1 MSYQDGWAALNLE
14 MPDRVPR
21 TEYSVDGYHF
31 ALMRRVT
38 GIPVTAE
45 SPAQERLRAAQ
56 AFRKA
61 WAFDFA
67 WSTLIAN
74 QIYKGFCTNM
84 GHASYAAAGSDYD
97 DALYCPFED
106 PEDVLAFD
114 HWEAYGPIDLADMTR
129 QFEEHYRA
137 NAAAYPDEVNMTG
150 IYTTLMSG
158 LIAVFGWDML
168 LMACGMDGQAFGE
181 MANRYAS
188 WMQQF
193 MQALAEADVP
203 CVMIHDDIVWT
214 SGPFI
219 HPDWYRKYLFPN
231 YKKYFAPILESGK
244 KLIYTS
250 DGNYTQFIDDIAA
263 TGVNGFVLEPCTD
276 MRYIAEKYGKT
287 HAFIGNADTRILLS
301 GTPEEIRAEVKRC
314 MDIGKSCP
322 GFFLAVGNHIPAN
335 TPVENCLIYEEA
347 YREMCRRR

>member
-114 HWEAYGPIDLADMTR
+114 PWEAYGPIDLADMTR
-129 QFEEHYRA
+129 QFEEHYRR
-137 NAAAYPDEVNMTG
+137 
-150 IYTTLMSG
+150 
-158 LIAVFGWDML
+158 
-168 LMACGMDGQAFGE
+168 Q
-181 MANRYAS
+181 R
-188 WMQQF
+188 
-193 MQALAEADVP
+193 
-203 CVMIHDDIVWT
+203 
-214 SGPFI
+214 
-219 HPDWYRKYLFPN
+219 R
-231 YKKYFAPILESGK
+231 
-244 KLIYTS
+244 
-250 DGNYTQFIDDIAA
+250 
-263 TGVNGFVLEPCTD
+263 
-276 MRYIAEKYGKT
+276 R
-287 HAFIGNADTRILLS
+287 LS
-301 GTPEEIRAEVKRC
+301 G
-314 MDIGKSCP
+314 
-322 GFFLAVGNHIPAN
+322 
-335 TPVENCLIYEEA
+335 
-347 YREMCRRR
+347 

>member
-114 HWEAYGPIDLADMTR
+114 PWEAYGPIDLADMTR

-168 LMACGMDGQAFGE
+168 HGRAGVWRSGQPVRQLDA
-181 MANRYAS
+181 AVYAGAGRGRR
-188 WMQQF
+188 
-193 MQALAEADVP
+193 ALR
-203 CVMIHDDIVWT
+203 DD
-214 SGPFI
+214 P
-219 HPDWYRKYLFPN
+219 
-231 YKKYFAPILESGK
+231 
-244 KLIYTS
+244 
-250 DGNYTQFIDDIAA
+250 
-263 TGVNGFVLEPCTD
+263 
-276 MRYIAEKYGKT
+276 
-287 HAFIGNADTRILLS
+287 
-301 GTPEEIRAEVKRC
+301 
-314 MDIGKSCP
+314 
-322 GFFLAVGNHIPAN
+322 
-335 TPVENCLIYEEA
+335 
-347 YREMCRRR
+347 